1 MSSPETL
8 LDQGFGY
15 GILVSL
21 SIAFGLFI
29 IVAVWMQERYPSEKS
44 DRSEMYVDIHLRI
57 PNHFPKEPTLTYI
70 SCSRF
75 MVANRSV
82 GVGLTASAVFSS
94 WMWIDE
100 IIFSVTFAYNWG
112 LVAPVWYASGI
123 SCQIALMAFMGII
136 AKIKVPYAHTSMEFI
151 RKRYGG
157 VGHVVYIIFNI
168 INNVFGCA
176 SMLLTAILLFQ
187 NIT

>member
-1 MSSPETL
+1 
-8 LDQGFGY
+8 
-15 GILVSL
+15 
-21 SIAFGLFI
+21 
-29 IVAVWMQERYPSEKS
+29 
-44 DRSEMYVDIHLRI
+44 
-57 PNHFPKEPTLTYI
+57 
-70 SCSRF
+70 

-94 WMWIDE
+94 WMWIEE

-112 LVAPVWYASGI
+112 LAAPVWYASGI

-136 AKIKVPYAHTSMEFI
+136 AKIEVSYAHTSMEFI

-157 VGHVVYIIFNI
+157 VGHVVYIVLNLV
-168 INNVFGCA
+168 NNVFGCA